1 MEGIA
6 GQTELVKILISIEK
20 SLDNLHLCIF

>member
-6 GQTELVKILISIEK
+6 GQTELVKILISTEK
-20 SLDNLHLCIF
+20 SFDNFHLCIF